1 MILEVTAREK
11 KTAKKKIASMW
22 NQKLLL
28 NNLRNKVRNQKIC
41 EDRSS
46 HHSLAEMNLTSVH
59 EDACSVPGLA

>member
-1 MILEVTAREK
+1 
-11 KTAKKKIASMW
+11 MW

-46 HHSLAEMNLTSVH
+46 PHSLAEMNLTSVH
-59 EDACSVPGLA
+59 EDAGSVPGLA